1 LSGND
6 RNRGEN
12 DMAQMMTGKREY
24 WSAALV
30 AILLSLPVAATAQE
44 ACATYTVQ
52 PGDSLSSI
60 AEAAY
65 GSFDYQMIFNANRDA
80 LAANPNTLPA
90 GLQLILPCDDG
101 RLSADSALSTV
112 IATEDA
118 KQADADIPINLLQ
131 PPVRF
136 VSGNGWK
143 PFTDESLAGGGILV
157 RIATTALQRGGNN
170 RGGSVEWVDDWGAH
184 TDVLLPSGAFDV
196 SIAWSVPD
204 CTKLDLLGD
213 EGKRRCTDF
222 IASLPVY
229 EVADT
234 VSTLNDSKYVNASTY
249 EELAGARICKPEG
262 WSMFPLEQAGLVE
275 PFVTYVR
282 PATPK
287 DCAEALIAGEA
298 DVFSIELESATEAFR
313 ALGVT
318 DQVSI
323 NPTLVSFLTF
333 HFISA
338 RNNPRARVYIAMLNE
353 GLTEMRQSG
362 EWYDIVATG
371 LAE

>member
-1 LSGND
+1 
-6 RNRGEN
+6 
-12 DMAQMMTGKREY
+12 MAQIMTGKRHY
-24 WSAALV
+24 WSAALT
-30 AILLSLPVAATAQE
+30 AALLSLPVAAMAQE

-101 RLSADSALSTV
+101 RLTAESELSAV
-112 IATEDA
+112 IAAEDA
-118 KQADADIPINLLQ
+118 RQSETAAPVNALQ
-131 PPVRF
+131 PPLRF

-143 PFTDESLAGGGILV
+143 PFADESLTGGGILV

-170 RGGSVEWVDDWGAH
+170 RGGTVEWVDDWGAH

-234 VSTLNDSKYVNASTY
+234 ISTLNDSKYVNASTY
-249 EELAGARICKPEG
+249 QDLAGARICKPQG
-262 WSMFPLEQAGLVE
+262 WSMFPLEQAGLIE
-275 PFVTYVR
+275 PFVTHVR
-282 PATPK
+282 LATPK
-287 DCAEALIAGEA
+287 DCAEALVAGEV
-298 DVFSIELESATEAFR
+298 DVLSIELESANEAFR
-313 ALGVT
+313 ELGVI

-323 NPTLVSFLTF
+323 NPTLVNFLTF
-333 HFISA
+333 HFISS
-338 RNNPRARVYIAMLNE
+338 RTNPRARIYIAMLNE
-353 GLTEMRQSG
+353 GLTEMRESG

-371 LAE
+371 LAEYNQTNQ

>member
-1 LSGND
+1 
-6 RNRGEN
+6 
-12 DMAQMMTGKREY
+12 MAQMMTGMREY
-24 WSAALV
+24 WSATLV
-30 AILLSLPVAATAQE
+30 AVLLSLPVAAAAQE

-60 AEAAY
+60 ADAAY

-101 RLSADSALSTV
+101 RLTADSALSTV
-112 IATEDA
+112 IAAEDA
-118 KQADADIPINLLQ
+118 KQSETDASINVLQ

-136 VSGNGWK
+136 VSANGWK
-143 PFTDESLAGGGILV
+143 PFADESLAGGGILV

-170 RGGSVEWVDDWGAH
+170 RGGTVEWVDDWGSH

-204 CTKLDLLGD
+204 CSKLDLLGE
-213 EGKRRCTDF
+213 EGSRRCTDF

-234 VSTLNDSKYVNASTY
+234 ISTLNDSKYVNASTY
-249 EELAGARICKPEG
+249 QELAGARICKPEG

-275 PFVTYVR
+275 PFVTHVR
-282 PATPK
+282 LATPK
-287 DCAEALIAGEA
+287 DCAEALVAGEV

-313 ALGVT
+313 ELGVT
-318 DQVSI
+318 DQISI
-323 NPTLVSFLTF
+323 NPTLVNFLTF

-338 RNNPRARVYIAMLNE
+338 RNNPRARIYIAMLNE
-353 GLTEMRQSG
+353 GLTEMRESG

-371 LAE
+371 LAEYNQANQ

>member
-1 LSGND
+1 
-6 RNRGEN
+6 
-12 DMAQMMTGKREY
+12 MAQIMTGKRHY
-24 WSAALV
+24 WSAALT
-30 AILLSLPVAATAQE
+30 AALLSLPVAAMAQE

-90 GLQLILPCDDG
+90 GLQLIRPCDDG
-101 RLSADSALSTV
+101 RLTAESELSAV
-112 IATEDA
+112 IAAEDA
-118 KQADADIPINLLQ
+118 RQSETAAPVNALQ
-131 PPVRF
+131 PPLRF

-143 PFTDESLAGGGILV
+143 PFSDESLTGGGILV

-170 RGGSVEWVDDWGAH
+170 RGGTVEWVDDWGAH

-234 VSTLNDSKYVNASTY
+234 ISTLNDSKYVNASTY
-249 EELAGARICKPEG
+249 QDLAGARICKPEG
-262 WSMFPLEQAGLVE
+262 WSMFPLEQAGLIE
-275 PFVTYVR
+275 PFVTHVR
-282 PATPK
+282 LATPK
-287 DCAEALIAGEA
+287 DCAEALVAGEV
-298 DVFSIELESATEAFR
+298 DVLSIELESANEAFR
-313 ALGVT
+313 ELGVI

-323 NPTLVSFLTF
+323 NPTLVNFLTF
-333 HFISA
+333 HFISS
-338 RNNPRARVYIAMLNE
+338 RTNPRARIYIAMLNE
-353 GLTEMRQSG
+353 GLTEMRESG

-371 LAE
+371 LAEYNQTNQ